1 MDVLD
6 LVIVGAGPAG
16 ITAAIYAKRAS
27 INFALYE
34 KSFVGG
40 NVVNAFE
47 IENYPGYAK
56 INGADLAMQFNSNL
70 TELNIDVNYDEVTK
84 ISKEN
89 DIFSLETAYSGTL
102 HAKKVL
108 LALGTKSKKLGLPN
122 EDQFM
127 GRGIST
133 CATCDGNFY
142 KGKDVLVVGGGNT
155 AIEDALYLAN
165 ITKKVYLV
173 HRRDT
178 FRADFKSIQLLKEK
192 KNVEFIYQ
200 SNVTKINGKDKLE
213 SVEITNN
220 QGEKKVIKID
230 GLFIAIGQ
238 VPQNEC
244 FKNTIKVDDNG
255 YVLAKENCHTNKK
268 GIFVAGDV
276 RRKSLRQLVT
286 AISDGAVAATEAIK
300 YLDNMQLTKK

>member
-1 MDVLD
+1 MYD
-6 LVIVGAGPAG
+6 VIVIGAGPAG
-16 ITAAIYAKRAS
+16 LASSLYLRRAGKKILVLEANS
-27 INFALYE
+27 YGGQIINTLD
-34 KSFVGG
+34 
-40 NVVNAFE
+40 
-47 IENYPGYAK
+47 IENYPGEMHISGFDLIEK
-56 INGADLAMQFNSNL
+56 INKQVEEQG
-70 TELNIDVNYDEVTK
+70 VK
-84 ISKEN
+84 ITFE
-89 DIFSLETAYSGTL
+89 
-102 HAKKVL
+102 KVL
-108 LALGTKSKKLGLPN
+108 KIKNGQNKKIVITSKNTYEALSIIIATGSQNRKLGLNN
-122 EDQFM
+122 EKELI
-127 GRGIST
+127 GRGISY

-142 KGKDVLVVGGGNT
+142 QNKDVLVVGGGNT

>member
-16 ITAAIYAKRAS
+16 ITAAIYAKRAN

-70 TELNIDVNYDEVTK
+70 TELNIDVNYDEITK

-142 KGKDVLVVGGGNT
+142 KGKDVLVVGGGNS
-155 AIEDALYLAN
+155 AVSEAFYLAKICNKVFIMTRHELKADKKEIEKIKSFEN
-165 ITKKVYLV
+165 IEVIE
-173 HRRDT
+173 
-178 FRADFKSIQLLKEK
+178 FKSIKELKADK
-192 KNVEFIYQ
+192 KIEG
-200 SNVTKINGKDKLE
+200 VTLID
-213 SVEITNN
+213 TNTK
-220 QGEKKVIKID
+220 ELSDLKVD
-230 GLFIAIGQ
+230 GIFLYVGQ
-238 VPQNEC
+238 VPPTEFLKDLNILNKNGFIEVNERFETKVNGLFAIGDC
-244 FKNTIKVDDNG
+244 ISKN
-255 YVLAKENCHTNKK
+255 
-268 GIFVAGDV
+268 V
-276 RRKSLRQLVT
+276 RQIVT
-286 AISDGAVAATEAIK
+286 AVGDAATAIH
-300 YLDNMQLTKK
+300 YIDE